1 MHMQSDKTNHVVHV
15 ICRIITRRIKGSF
28 VQEYVVWQEEGG
40 VLYFHV
46 NIFTV

>member
-15 ICRIITRRIKGSF
+15 ICQIITRRIKGSF
-28 VQEYVVWQEEGG
+28 VQEYVVWQEGG